1 MTYSLTG
8 DPLTDALIPPAVRL
22 VWAVRESNQPA
33 VAEAIADATAVADL
47 QAFVV
52 VLAAMV
58 PDDQAPTALL
68 AWMHDPAEYLRL
80 REAGVGAV
88 GAAVLVRNGAA

>member
-22 VWAVRESNQPA
+22 IWAVREQNQAA
-33 VAEAIADATAVADL
+33 VAEAIADATEVADL
-47 QAFVV
+47 AAFVV

-58 PDDQAPTALL
+58 PDDQAPTQLL
-68 AWMHDPAEYLRL
+68 AWMADPDEYLRL
-80 REAGVGAV
+80 RTAGVGAV
-88 GAAVLVRNGAA
+88 GATILVKNGAA